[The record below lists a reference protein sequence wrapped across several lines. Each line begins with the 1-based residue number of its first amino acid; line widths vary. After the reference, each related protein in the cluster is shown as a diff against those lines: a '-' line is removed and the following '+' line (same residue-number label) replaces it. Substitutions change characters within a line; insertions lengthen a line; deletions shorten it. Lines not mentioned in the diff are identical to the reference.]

1 MSCLML
7 TEMHN
12 QALFTA
18 KWFTLF
24 RVETEKKLPYPVP
37 AVDWY
42 STSTYLL
49 PFTNVY
55 ASPMLVTALDNPL
68 MGLMEVLQS
77 KTQKSS
83 SIGIC

>member
-55 ASPMLVTALDNPL
+55 ASPMPFILFFFVKFL
-68 MGLMEVLQS
+68 
-77 KTQKSS
+77 KSS
-83 SIGIC
+83 CTIKSKLDFP